1 VLLIYATIFHS
12 GAIESDEAEEDD
24 VVPDCEVVMKGFHA
38 VPSPPVPQAVRQP
51 QDPNMTKL
59 AQQMQQAGDAL
70 CNRYGARVDVS
81 ALICEKQKSYGGGTP
96 EVT

>member
-1 VLLIYATIFHS
+1 MYVTIFHS
-12 GAIESDEAEEDD
+12 GAIESNEAEEDD

-51 QDPNMTKL
+51 QDPNITKL

-70 CNRYGARVDVS
+70 IDRYGARVDVS
-81 ALICEKQKSYGGGTP
+81 AFVKNRNLMVGVHLKLHK
-96 EVT
+96 